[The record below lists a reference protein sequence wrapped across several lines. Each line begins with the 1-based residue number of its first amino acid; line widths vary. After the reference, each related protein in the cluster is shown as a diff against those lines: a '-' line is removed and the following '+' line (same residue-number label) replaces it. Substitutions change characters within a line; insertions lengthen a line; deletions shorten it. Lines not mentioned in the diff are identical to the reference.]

1 MNVQLTRRDVVYGG
15 ASLVLAT
22 CVGLSTARADTVD
35 VAELMQPSKLG
46 DIAIGSDTA
55 PVTIVEY
62 ASMTCGHC
70 ADFSVKTFPQIK
82 ERYIDTGKVRF
93 ILREFPLDPLA
104 AGAFMLARCAGKDK
118 YYSLVETLF
127 AQASKWVVPNPLPAL
142 FAIAKQAGFTQQSF
156 DECLSNQKLLDDLE
170 EVRKRGAEK
179 FKIQSTPTFFINGER
194 FVGAQPFSEFEKA
207 IEKYLKS

>member
-1 MNVQLTRRDVVYGG
+1 M
-15 ASLVLAT
+15 
-22 CVGLSTARADTVD
+22 
-35 VAELMQPSKLG
+35 
-46 DIAIGSDTA
+46 
-55 PVTIVEY
+55 
-62 ASMTCGHC
+62 
-70 ADFSVKTFPQIK
+70 
-82 ERYIDTGKVRF
+82 
-93 ILREFPLDPLA
+93 
-104 AGAFMLARCAGKDK
+104 
-118 YYSLVETLF
+118 
-127 AQASKWVVPNPLPAL
+127 VPNPLPAL